1 MSSVGDKKI
10 VFVLGAH
17 RSGTSL
23 TAELVS
29 GLGYFVPGDP
39 LDTIDKV
46 NERGFWESKN
56 VVALNERLLDAAQ
69 LKWFHVCPVGHF
81 FKSISH
87 DALRDISAEIKEFI
101 EVELHKHG
109 RLVIKDPRLCILLPV
124 WLSVIDQRLCD
135 VKIIFVGRHPAAVA
149 SSLQARDG
157 FSLFSGHLLWLYY
170 FFSVLSRGEKESIF
184 YLSYEHMMSDPHSC
198 GAMLQ
203 FLGVAEVDGGSWLN
217 SVDARLQRNFSWD
230 FPDRGYIYNLAKDTH
245 AICKHGAII
254 GDEALI
260 LDAADSFDRFLF
272 ENNDFVYALNESNN
286 NISELRGNLV
296 SIGDMHTYALQVIA
310 EKDELLHENVSKVLE
325 RDERLAVLQA
335 SLQQEEE
342 NTNELRQSIRCCD
355 AYIAECEARVFDLEF
370 ALNEFMAL
378 RGRIE
383 NLEGLLIQRNAEA
396 LHNEAYI
403 ARMDSRI
410 AELHQAMLEFDALRN
425 RIAEIEA
432 MLLEK
437 AAEIDKKT
445 RAVQGAEDRVIEL
458 DELFVA
464 QRSNYLSALSVID
477 DLEKKITSR
486 NDEFFFVVDELS
498 DVRGRLDNLLTWRI
512 VRLVDRYVSKG
523 VGRND

>member
-1 MSSVGDKKI
+1 
-10 VFVLGAH
+10 
-17 RSGTSL
+17 
-23 TAELVS
+23 
-29 GLGYFVPGDP
+29 
-39 LDTIDKV
+39 
-46 NERGFWESKN
+46 
-56 VVALNERLLDAAQ
+56 
-69 LKWFHVCPVGHF
+69 
-81 FKSISH
+81 
-87 DALRDISAEIKEFI
+87 
-101 EVELHKHG
+101 
-109 RLVIKDPRLCILLPV
+109 
-124 WLSVIDQRLCD
+124 
-135 VKIIFVGRHPAAVA
+135 
-149 SSLQARDG
+149 
-157 FSLFSGHLLWLYY
+157 
-170 FFSVLSRGEKESIF
+170 
-184 YLSYEHMMSDPHSC
+184 
-198 GAMLQ
+198 
-203 FLGVAEVDGGSWLN
+203 
-217 SVDARLQRNFSWD
+217 
-230 FPDRGYIYNLAKDTH
+230 
-245 AICKHGAII
+245 
-254 GDEALI
+254 
-260 LDAADSFDRFLF
+260 
-272 ENNDFVYALNESNN
+272 
-286 NISELRGNLV
+286 
-296 SIGDMHTYALQVIA
+296 MHTYALQVIA